1 MKTEKTSNII
11 SSELIIGFVL
21 YSLLSGYLIW
31 FNDGPFVSNDYYQ
44 YESVA
49 QNFLKGEISKTSIIH
64 FDAERSHGTADA
76 GVMPAPLTTFPAGFS
91 LLVAGLAMLG
101 LPVLS
106 SAALLSWTAGAGLL
120 VLLAAFSKWV
130 GLSRPFR
137 YALLGLFACN
147 TIMLLAA
154 TAVLTEALFT
164 FVTFGAILLLIRGN
178 HDLFDRRG
186 LLDRHDMSA
195 AYQTLILAYALIG
208 LSYWL
213 RYAGI
218 FVLLGGLAVQGLLFL
233 YLRNARS
240 FKAGLCGL
248 VGIAFVAL
256 GFLRNWWLVGTWKGG
271 NDKPVEG
278 EVVTVLTDFVRNGLQ
293 ILFGPDIDV
302 KTQLLPIA
310 CLLAIALLVLLF
322 LYSFHRADKKILI
335 SLFVF
340 ATYIL
345 VYTTL
350 LLYAAFSSVISFGP
364 RMFVPLIPVLA
375 CSFILMAFMVWTSS
389 KQGAFRKVAA
399 SAFLAGFLS
408 YALVNVT
415 GLWGFHYATPSH
427 HTLASSLDGEDQ
439 AILSLIDETIEDDA
453 VFIANQGQAL
463 AHLIQ
468 RPVVSLISANFSQ
481 AQWDEEA
488 VRTQARRYGANYL
501 LLVSE
506 PSANLLEE
514 SAFLKHQS
522 EGKDVDWLTEIAH
535 NRASR
540 LFRIRHDET
549 DDQQAISLSADQ

>member
-1 MKTEKTSNII
+1 MI
-11 SSELIIGFVL
+11 
-21 YSLLSGYLIW
+21 
-31 FNDGPFVSNDYYQ
+31 
-44 YESVA
+44 
-49 QNFLKGEISKTSIIH
+49 
-64 FDAERSHGTADA
+64 
-76 GVMPAPLTTFPAGFS
+76 PAPLTTFPAGFS

-130 GLSRPFR
+130 GLSHPFR

-147 TIMLLAA
+147 TIMLLAE

-178 HDLFDRRG
+178 HDL
-186 LLDRHDMSA
+186 LDRYDLSGRHGLGA
-195 AYQTLILAYALIG
+195 TYRILLLAFGLIG

-218 FVLLGGLAVQGLLFL
+218 FVLLSGLTIQGLLFL
-233 YLRNARS
+233 YLRNAQS

-278 EVVTVLTDFVRNGLQ
+278 EVVTVLINFVRNGLQ

-302 KTQLLPIA
+302 KTQLLPIV
-310 CLLAIALLVLLF
+310 CLLAIVLLVLLF
-322 LYSFHRADKKILI
+322 LYSFNRNDKKILV

-340 ATYIL
+340 GIYIL
-345 VYTTL
+345 VYTAL

-375 CSFILMAFMVWTSS
+375 CCFVLMASMVWNGLGAQSS
-389 KQGAFRKVAA
+389 STQNAFRRVAA
-399 SAFLAGFLS
+399 SIFLAGFLS
-408 YALVNVT
+408 YALVNLT
-415 GLWGFHYATPSH
+415 GLWRFHYATPSH
-427 HTLASSLDGEDQ
+427 HTLASSLKAAGPASLGGEGQ
-439 AILSLIDETIEDDA
+439 TILSLIDETIEDDA
-453 VFIANQGQAL
+453 VFIANHGQAL

-468 RPVVSLISANFSQ
+468 RPVVSLISSDFSQ
-481 AQWDEEA
+481 VQWDEET
-488 VRTQARRYGANYL
+488 VRTEARRYGADYL
-501 LLVSE
+501 LLVLN
-506 PSANLLEE
+506 PSANVLAE

-535 NRASR
+535 SQASR
-540 LFRIRHDET
+540 LFRIRHDEI
-549 DDQQAISLSADQ
+549 DDQQAISLSVDK